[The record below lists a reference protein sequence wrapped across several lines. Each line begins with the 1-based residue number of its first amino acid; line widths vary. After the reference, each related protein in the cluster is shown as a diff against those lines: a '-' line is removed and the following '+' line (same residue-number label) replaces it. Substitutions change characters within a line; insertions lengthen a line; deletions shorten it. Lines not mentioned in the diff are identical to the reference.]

1 MVKEK
6 QRKENGDFAVIELS
20 VITLRKKIREQLE
33 LKVRPYMQHKGQPR
47 WLWHGLEFT
56 GRAGGMVTVADSN
69 IHLKDGE
76 GVSHYGVI
84 SNKFLLLLIL
94 EVLEEMEAE
103 I

>member
-1 MVKEK
+1 MIKEK
-6 QRKENGDFAVIELS
+6 QRKENGDIS
-20 VITLRKKIREQLE
+20 VIDLDVNPLRKKIREQLE
-33 LKVRPYMQHKGQPR
+33 LKVRPYMQYKGQPR

-56 GRAGGMVTVADSN
+56 GRADTVTVADSN
-69 IHLKDGE
+69 IHLKDGD
-76 GVSHYGVI
+76 GVSHYGVF